1 MKKDFENL
9 YNEMENNSQENLL
22 QIWQKAKKE
31 KRIATIIIIIALVIC
46 AIAGLKMITANRNE
60 NIVNGMSK
68 IVILPIITVITI
80 IITVV
85 LFSRKQAKYN
95 QIFKESI
102 INGLFA
108 NFLDE
113 LDYIPKKQML
123 RNIYNEGNYKEYYNR
138 YYSDDYAEG
147 KIDGK
152 YDMKIAE
159 VHTVEETTR
168 TDSDG
173 HTHTDRTTK
182 FHGIFAKINIGKSIQ
197 SDLIIKQNGIFG
209 GKNKLEMDSQ
219 EFEKY
224 FDVNSDNKI
233 IGMQLLTHD
242 VMDSLIGFRKLL
254 QKPYDIA
261 IYEDTMYLRVHTGTM
276 FEAKIN
282 KDTVIDKKTVEKYY
296 NTLDF
301 IYTLSKQLI
310 KVIEETEI

>member
-1 MKKDFENL
+1 MKKDFETL

-22 QIWQKAKKE
+22 QIWKQAKKE
-31 KRIATIIIIIALVIC
+31 KRIATIIGIICAVIC
-46 AIAGLKMITANRNE
+46 IASIIKVFGAMNSLE
-60 NIVNGMSK
+60 VGSGMK
-68 IVILPIITVITI
+68 AMWILPITI
-80 IITVV
+80 IVAVIIIVI
-85 LFSRKQAKYN
+85 FSRKQAKYN

-102 INGLFA
+102 VNGLFG
-108 NFLDE
+108 NFLSE
-113 LDYIPKKQML
+113 LDYIPKKQMP
-123 RNIYNEGNYKEYYNR
+123 RNIYNEGKYKEYYNR

-152 YDMKIAE
+152 YDITMAE

-182 FHGIFAKINIGKSIQ
+182 FHGIFAKINIGKTIKNNI
-197 SDLIIKQNGIFG
+197 IIKQNGIFG

-242 VMDSLIGFRKLL
+242 VMDLLIGFRKLL

-261 IYEDTMYLRVHTGTM
+261 IYEDTIYLRVHTGTM

-282 KDTVIDKKTVEKYY
+282 KDTVIDKKSVKKYY
-296 NTLDF
+296 NALDF

-310 KVIEETEI
+310 EVIEETEI

>member
-1 MKKDFENL
+1 MKKDFETL
-9 YNEMENNSQENLL
+9 YNEIETNNESNLKE
-22 QIWQKAKKE
+22 IWQQARKE
-31 KRIATIIIIIALVIC
+31 KRIATIIVIIALVIC
-46 AIAGLKMITANRNE
+46 AISGIKMITTMKSGYM
-60 NIVNGMSK
+60 VNGMSK
-68 IVILPIITVITI
+68 IVILPVITVLTI
-80 IITVV
+80 IITIV

-102 INGLFA
+102 VNSLFG
-108 NFLDE
+108 NFLNE
-113 LDYIPKKQML
+113 LDYIPKKQMPQ
-123 RNIYNEGNYKEYYNR
+123 NVYNEGRYKEYYNR

-147 KIDGK
+147 KIDEK
-152 YDMKIAE
+152 YDIKIAE
-159 VHTVEETTR
+159 VHTVEESTR

-197 SDLIIKQNGIFG
+197 NDLIIKQNGIFG

-224 FDVNSDNKI
+224 FDVNSESKI

-254 QKPYDIA
+254 QKPYDIS
-261 IYEDTMYLRVHTGTM
+261 IYEDTMYLRVHTGAM

-282 KDTVIDKKTVEKYY
+282 KDTVIDKKSVEKYY
-296 NTLDF
+296 NALDF